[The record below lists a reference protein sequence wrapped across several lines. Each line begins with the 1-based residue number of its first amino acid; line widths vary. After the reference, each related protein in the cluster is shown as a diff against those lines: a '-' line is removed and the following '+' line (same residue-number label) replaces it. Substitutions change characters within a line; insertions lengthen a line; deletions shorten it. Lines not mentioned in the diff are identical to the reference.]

1 MYQRKVHLGNLK
13 VHVYFCLVHVG
24 NGKVQIEKQKENEPP
39 KDDSFYKLTRVIE
52 LIILALG
59 VLVALI
65 K

>member
-1 MYQRKVHLGNLK
+1 MT
-13 VHVYFCLVHVG
+13 
-24 NGKVQIEKQKENEPP
+24 QIEKQKENEPP
-39 KDDSFYKLTRVIE
+39 KDDSFNKLTRVIE